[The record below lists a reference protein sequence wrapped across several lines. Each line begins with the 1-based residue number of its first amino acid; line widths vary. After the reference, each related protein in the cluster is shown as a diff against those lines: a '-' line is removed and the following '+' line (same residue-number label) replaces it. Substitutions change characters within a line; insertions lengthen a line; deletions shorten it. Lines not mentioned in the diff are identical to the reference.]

1 MACCNAHISIWAVN
15 IPDGLHLKLFA
26 DVRQAFLLSASY
38 GDAQLMIS
46 MLSRFQ
52 LSEVDLLCATCT
64 LKLNTIDSAVCY
76 QSMYHHILPLF

>member
-15 IPDGLHLKLFA
+15 VLDGL
-26 DVRQAFLLSASY
+26 DGFLLSASIY
-38 GDAQLMIS
+38 CGDAQLMIS
-46 MLSRFQ
+46 MLSRYQ

>member
-1 MACCNAHISIWAVN
+1 MGCKRSGWF
-15 IPDGLHLKLFA
+15 DLKLFVDA
-26 DVRQAFLLSASY
+26 QQAFLLSASIY
-38 GDAQLMIS
+38 CGDAQLMIS

-76 QSMYHHILPLF
+76 QSMYHYILPSF